1 MSIPTQPAREQ
12 AEETLAYIRETMESA
27 STFTGVSG
35 WGLVGVGG
43 IGLIASWLSW
53 ATCSPEIPCGTP
65 AFLRVWVPAALAA
78 VAVAAVANVAK
89 ARRLEIPLWTGSLR
103 KMAWG
108 LAPALA
114 AGAFLTQALTAQ
126 EAPHLLPGTW
136 LALYGAGVTASGTFS
151 VQAVRWMG
159 LAMLALGS
167 LALLLANLGLVL
179 LAVGFGGVH
188 VAFGLYIAQQHG
200 G

>member
-35 WGLVGVGG
+35 WGLVGAGG
-43 IGLIASWLSW
+43 IGLIASWLAW
-53 ATCSPEIPCGTP
+53 AAGTP
-65 AFLRVWVPAALAA
+65 ALLRVWVPAALAA
-78 VAVAAVANVAK
+78 VAVAAVANVVK

-114 AGAFLTQALTAQ
+114 AGAFLTQALTVQ

-151 VQAVRWMG
+151 VRAVRWMG

-167 LALLLANLGLVL
+167 LALLRADLGLVL
-179 LAVGFGGVH
+179 LAVGFGGFH
-188 VAFGLYIAQQHG
+188 VAFGLYIAQRHG